1 MATRAQPADLAHTLV
16 YNDLRNHSSKG
27 PHDGVTGPGASPTT
41 SEVKK
46 TDRNLKLNKVT
57 VSYFLLGILV
67 GLPAM
72 VTTTASSEMFT
83 GITGVY
89 EICSSVT
96 AAVFSFSGPFLNR
109 YIPYNYATIIC
120 TVASAL
126 SYVICTLPSPLGADK
141 GNLAGPVIGTMLAG
155 FVYAFGTN
163 VYMAVAAFFPPEAV
177 LALSVGSGFSV
188 ILGPSVYIGLMAAF
202 KQSWRRTF
210 LVFLATIVIIPIVW
224 WGLVEKSQRLVAER
238 SRRGTKTGT
247 DDSETDSTNRNYPA
261 TEEDKR
267 KLPCSRNQHEST
279 TQGLVCPAEN
289 QEIYTT
295 KSGFGPQ
302 RTRFKLFYKTIVPR
316 YVVPLIL
323 CTSSAT
329 ISLLGSSPTLQTL
342 NRFRAAPAGDLQFQL
357 VCKLTTIREL
367 CRENRFMVTDP
378 TYLVLSYGSAQFLL
392 SSLSA
397 IYQIPL
403 VWIWTGTEVTLL
415 VIGIIQLFYPF
426 LTYYGVWIVVMFLVG
441 GCVGGGVTNTNYK
454 IAQDFLLAGEPDEVR
469 SFAMSFAGLGNF
481 GGDALGGALG
491 VMVQQLATKHLTA
504 GHR

>member
-1 MATRAQPADLAHTLV
+1 MDSPIMATPAQPADLAHTLV
-16 YNDLRNHSSKG
+16 HNDLRNNCSKG
-27 PHDGVTGPGASPTT
+27 PDNGVTGIGAHFAT
-41 SEVKK
+41 SEAKK
-46 TDRNLKLNKVT
+46 TGGNLKLNKVT
-57 VSYFLLGILV
+57 VSYFILGILV

-141 GNLAGPVIGTMLAG
+141 GNLTGPVIGTMLAG

-224 WGLVEKSQRLVAER
+224 WGLVEKSRRLVAER
-238 SRRGTKTGT
+238 SRRGTKTTGA
-247 DDSETDSTNRNYPA
+247 SETNSTNRDYPA
-261 TEEDKR
+261 AEENKENL
-267 KLPCSRNQHEST
+267 KCPRNQHEST
-279 TQGLVCPAEN
+279 IQGPVCPAEN
-289 QEIYTT
+289 QEIDTT

-329 ISLLGSSPTLQTL
+329 ISLLGSSPSLQTL
-342 NRFRAAPAGDLQFQL
+342 NRFRVAPAGDLQFQL
-357 VCKLTTIREL
+357 A
-367 CRENRFMVTDP
+367 F
-378 TYLVLSYGSAQFLL
+378 LSYGSAQFLL

-426 LTYYGVWIVVMFLVG
+426 LTYYGIWIVVMFLVG

>member
-1 MATRAQPADLAHTLV
+1 
-16 YNDLRNHSSKG
+16 
-27 PHDGVTGPGASPTT
+27 
-41 SEVKK
+41 
-46 TDRNLKLNKVT
+46 
-57 VSYFLLGILV
+57 
-67 GLPAM
+67 M

-109 YIPYNYATIIC
+109 YISYNYATIIC

-126 SYVICTLPSPLGADK
+126 SYVICTLPSPLEAEK
-141 GNLAGPVIGTMLAG
+141 GNLAGPVVGTMLAG

-163 VYMAVAAFFPPEAV
+163 VYMAIAAFFPPEAV

-202 KQSWRRTF
+202 EQSWRRTF
-210 LVFLATIVIIPIVW
+210 LVFLATIVVIPIVW
-224 WGLVEKSQRLVAER
+224 WGLVDKNQRLLAER
-238 SRRGTKTGT
+238 SRRGTKTT
-247 DDSETDSTNRNYPA
+247 DDSETDSTSRNYPS
-261 TEEDKR
+261 EQEDKGS
-267 KLPCSRNQHEST
+267 LNYSRNQRELT
-279 TQGLVCPAEN
+279 TQGLACSGET
-289 QEIYTT
+289 QEEVDTT

-316 YVVPLIL
+316 YVIPLIL

-329 ISLLGSSPTLQTL
+329 ISLLGSSPSLQTL
-342 NRFRAAPAGDLQFQL
+342 GRFRAAPAGDLQFQL
-357 VCKLTTIREL
+357 V
-367 CRENRFMVTDP
+367 F
-378 TYLVLSYGSAQFLL
+378 LSYGSAQFLL

-426 LTYYGVWIVVMFLVG
+426 LTFYGVWIVVMFLVG

-491 VMVQQLATKHLTA
+491 VMVQQLATKRLAA